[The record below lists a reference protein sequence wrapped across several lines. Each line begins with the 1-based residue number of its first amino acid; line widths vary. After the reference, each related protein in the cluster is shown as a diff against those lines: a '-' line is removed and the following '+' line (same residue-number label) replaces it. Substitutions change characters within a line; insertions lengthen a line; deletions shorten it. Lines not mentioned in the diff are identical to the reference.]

1 MNYEEKSKNYYSNI
15 RYDLIEFFD
24 KKKYFKVLEIGAAY
38 GENLFY
44 LKENGLANEAIGI
57 ELFQDEK
64 NKNNYKKIDKFIFGN
79 INEIDLLEYKNY
91 FNLILLPDV
100 LEHIYDPKKTLSI
113 VHQLLSDDG
122 EIVVSMPNIRH
133 YSAFVRVFLKG
144 NFSYDE
150 NGIFDYTH
158 VRFYCKKNI
167 QELLE
172 SSNFQI
178 IKVEGS
184 IRNFKGKSIAKI
196 INKISFGLFEQFLS
210 NQYFFKA
217 KKI

>member
-1 MNYEEKSKNYYSNI
+1 MNYEEKSENYYSNI
-15 RYDLIEFFD
+15 RHDLIEFFE
-24 KKKYFKVLEIGAAY
+24 KKTYSRILEIGAAY
-38 GENLFY
+38 GETLFY
-44 LKENGLANEAIGI
+44 IKENGLATETVGI

-64 NKNNYKKIDKFIFGN
+64 NKENYKNIDRFIFGN
-79 INEIDLLEYKNY
+79 INEIDLSEYKNY

-133 YSAFVRVFLKG
+133 YSAFVRIFLKG
-144 NFSYDE
+144 DFSYDE

-167 QELLE
+167 QQLLE
-172 SSNFQI
+172 SSNFKI

-184 IRNFKGKSIAKI
+184 IRNFKGKSFAKI
-196 INKISFGLFEQFLS
+196 INMISFGLFEQFLS

>member
-1 MNYEEKSKNYYSNI
+1 MREGTLGCLWILAEIRTKNTRNTAVTISN
-15 RYDLIEFFD
+15 
-24 KKKYFKVLEIGAAY
+24 KQTKKYFKVLEIGAAY
-38 GENLFY
+38 GETLFY

-122 EIVVSMPNIRH
+122 EIVVSMTKIRH
-133 YSAFVRVFLKG
+133 YSFFVRVFLKG

-158 VRFYCKKNI
+158 VRFY
-167 QELLE
+167 
-172 SSNFQI
+172 
-178 IKVEGS
+178 
-184 IRNFKGKSIAKI
+184 FK
-196 INKISFGLFEQFLS
+196 
-210 NQYFFKA
+210 

>member
-1 MNYEEKSKNYYSNI
+1 MNISTI
-15 RYDLIEFFD
+15 
-24 KKKYFKVLEIGAAY
+24 
-38 GENLFY
+38 
-44 LKENGLANEAIGI
+44 
-57 ELFQDEK
+57 Q
-64 NKNNYKKIDKFIFGN
+64 
-79 INEIDLLEYKNY
+79 
-91 FNLILLPDV
+91 
-100 LEHIYDPKKTLSI
+100 KKTLSI

>member
-38 GENLFY
+38 GETLFY

-64 NKNNYKKIDKFIFGN
+64 NKNNYKKIDKFISGN

-100 LEHIYDPKKTLSI
+100 LEHIYDPKKNT
-113 VHQLLSDDG
+113 
-122 EIVVSMPNIRH
+122 
-133 YSAFVRVFLKG
+133 K
-144 NFSYDE
+144 
-150 NGIFDYTH
+150 
-158 VRFYCKKNI
+158 YC
-167 QELLE
+167 
-172 SSNFQI
+172 SSI
-178 IKVEGS
+178 IK
-184 IRNFKGKSIAKI
+184 
-196 INKISFGLFEQFLS
+196 
-210 NQYFFKA
+210 
-217 KKI
+217 

>member
-38 GENLFY
+38 GETLFY

>member
-1 MNYEEKSKNYYSNI
+1 MNYEEKSKNYYTNI

-38 GENLFY
+38 GETLFY